1 MWGREGGMTLL
12 EVLVAM
18 TVLAL
23 GVFMAAA
30 IQVRGLHASDSAWRE
45 GQALQLLQG
54 MLERARAR
62 GALSAVDTTAWRA
75 QVVTVLGGQAEA
87 QASFAADWLM
97 LGVSWP
103 MGGQRQVLELQ
114 GRVQP

>member
-30 IQVRGLHASDSAWRE
+30 IQVRGLQASDNAQRE

-62 GALSAVDTTAWRA
+62 RSLSAVDTAAWRG
-75 QVVTVLGGQAEA
+75 QVATVLGGQAEA
-87 QASFAADWLM
+87 RASYTADWLM
-97 LGVSWP
+97 LEVSWP

-114 GRVQP
+114 GRLQP

>member
-62 GALSAVDTTAWRA
+62 ELSAVDTTAWRA

-87 QASFAADWLM
+87 QASLAADWLM

>member
-1 MWGREGGMTLL
+1 MWGRESGMTLL

-30 IQVRGLHASDSAWRE
+30 IQVHGLHASDSVRRE

-62 GALSAVDTTAWRA
+62 GALSAVDTAAWRG
-75 QVVTVLGGQAEA
+75 QVAAVLGGQAEA
-87 QASFAADWLM
+87 RASFTADWLM
-97 LGVSWP
+97 LEVSWP
-103 MGGQRQVLELQ
+103 VAGQRQVLELQ

>member
-1 MWGREGGMTLL
+1 MTLL

-45 GQALQLLQG
+45 GQALQLLQA

-62 GALSAVDTTAWRA
+62 GALSAVDTAAWRG
-75 QVVTVLGGQAEA
+75 QVATVFGGQAEA
-87 QASFAADWLM
+87 RASLAADWLM
-97 LGVSWP
+97 LEVSWP
-103 MGGQRQVLELQ
+103 IGGQRQVLELQ